1 MVNKLSTANT
11 NVIFGKRLRELREE
25 HGLLQENV
33 GNWFSMGKSTISQ
46 WESGRLPH
54 ATIIIELSKRFN
66 VTTDYL
72 LGQSPNKRNIETTNA
87 HDTKDPAQN
96 LPEEA
101 RKSLEDFKKFLFEKH
116 GVEYNK

>member
-1 MVNKLSTANT
+1 MSTANT

-33 GNWFSMGKSTISQ
+33 GKWFSMGKSTISQ

-54 ATIIIELSKRFN
+54 ATIIIEISKRFN

-72 LGQSPNKRNIETTNA
+72 LGLSPNKRNIETVAA
-87 HDTKDPAQN
+87 HHIEDPIQY

-101 RKSLEDFKKFLFEKH
+101 RKSLEEFKKFLFDKY
-116 GVEYNK
+116 GVEY

>member
-1 MVNKLSTANT
+1 VNKLSNAKNT

-25 HGLLQENV
+25 YGLLQENV

-72 LGQSPNKRNIETTNA
+72 LGLSSNKRNIEIA
-87 HDTKDPAQN
+87 SDHHIDDPIQD

-101 RKSLEDFKKFLFEKH
+101 RKSLEEFKRFLFEKH
-116 GVEYNK
+116 GVKD

>member
-1 MVNKLSTANT
+1 MVNKLSTAST
-11 NVIFGKRLRELREE
+11 NEIFGKRLRELRDEY
-25 HGLLQENV
+25 GLLQENV

-72 LGQSPNKRNIETTNA
+72 LGLSPNKRNIETATD
-87 HDTKDPAQN
+87 HHIDDPTQD

-101 RKSLEDFKKFLFEKH
+101 RKSLEEFKKFLFEKY
-116 GVEYNK
+116 GIKY

>member
-1 MVNKLSTANT
+1 MSTANT
-11 NVIFGKRLRELREE
+11 NVIFGKRLRELRDEY
-25 HGLLQENV
+25 GLLQENV

-72 LGQSPNKRNIETTNA
+72 LGLSPNKRTIEIVTA
-87 HDTKDPAQN
+87 HHINDPTQD

-101 RKSLEDFKKFLFEKH
+101 RKSLEEFKKFLFEKH
-116 GVEYNK
+116 GVKYKGQI

>member
-1 MVNKLSTANT
+1 VNKLSTANT

-72 LGQSPNKRNIETTNA
+72 LGLSPNKRNIERA
-87 HDTKDPAQN
+87 SDHHIDPIQD

-101 RKSLEDFKKFLFEKH
+101 RKSLEEFKKFLFEKY
-116 GVEYNK
+116 GLKY

>member
-1 MVNKLSTANT
+1 MSTANT
-11 NVIFGKRLRELREE
+11 NAIFGKRLRELREE

-54 ATIIIELSKRFN
+54 AIIIIELSKRFN

-72 LGQSPNKRNIETTNA
+72 LGLSPNKRNIETVAT
-87 HDTKDPAQN
+87 HHIKDPTRD

-101 RKSLEDFKKFLFEKH
+101 RKSLEEFKKFLFEKH
-116 GVEYNK
+116 GVKYEE